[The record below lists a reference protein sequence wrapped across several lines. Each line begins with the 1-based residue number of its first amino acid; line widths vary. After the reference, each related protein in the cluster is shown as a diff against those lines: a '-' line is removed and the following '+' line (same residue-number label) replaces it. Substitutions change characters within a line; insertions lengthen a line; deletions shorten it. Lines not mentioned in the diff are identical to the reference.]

1 MKNPRSEHTCAE
13 LNGKIFVIG
22 GIDRNSKELKSV
34 EVLDV
39 LSREWDNGPVLPEN
53 FQVKGCHVLKFEYD
67 LYLIG
72 GNGTVLV
79 LGSNGTEWI
88 PLNATIEPRTW
99 KFLPAAK
106 IKAGHCLKGKI
117 FNYFHLKSDFPETN
131 MFGT

>member
-1 MKNPRSEHTCAE
+1 MKNARSKHTCTE
-13 LNGKIFVIG
+13 GNGKIYVIG
-22 GIDRNSKELKSV
+22 GIDRNSKDIKSV

-39 LSREWDNGPVLPEN
+39 LSRKWDNGPVLPEN
-53 FQVKGCHVLKFEYD
+53 FEVKGCHVLKFEYD

-99 KFLPAAK
+99 NFLPAAK
-106 IKAGHCLKGKI
+106 IKAGNCLIGEISKI
-117 FNYFHLKSDFPETN
+117 F
-131 MFGT
+131 